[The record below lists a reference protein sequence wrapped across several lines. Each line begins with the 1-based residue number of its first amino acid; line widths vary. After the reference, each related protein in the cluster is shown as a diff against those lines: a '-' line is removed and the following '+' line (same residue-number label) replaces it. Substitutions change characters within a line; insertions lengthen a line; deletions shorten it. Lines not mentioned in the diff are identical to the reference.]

1 MTLQKGSSDNYTR
14 GAQLWAHRI
23 RMLVQ
28 GLRNSSLFGLATVF
42 CWLCYRINEYMTF
55 AAFYYFLIERY
66 VQFKLIMGEIFWGK
80 TFIGITFYS
89 LEQKQFIFRPALEF
103 VHKFWYVLSYGERV
117 EFFRKWFL
125 SQGIIEMLLVFCL
138 GFTFSVLFF
147 MQKGRR
153 ILGTKKIRGG
163 DFVSAGELA
172 GILYRKKMASVFKIG
187 KLPLVKDTET
197 QHILITGTTGSGKTN
212 MLNAFLPQI
221 RYQEQR
227 AIVFDVTGD
236 FVKRYFNPE
245 TDVLLN
251 PFEAQT
257 AHWLPWNDCHV
268 DFEYDA
274 LAAAFID
281 GEGFS
286 DKYWEE
292 AAQKVLSEAFQ
303 KEQDSKS
310 LSSLLHLIAKAPF
323 NEFCTHFADTF
334 AAGLVSKEAEKGTA
348 SVRSTLLN
356 KIERLKYLKDHGNF
370 SIKEW
375 VNNRQG
381 WLFITAPPN
390 QRDTLRPL
398 VSAWIDIAIK
408 GLMERPTD
416 HGNQKMW
423 FILDELPALQKIPSL
438 KRGLAEGRKYGA
450 CFVAGIQNIS
460 QLEEIYGRAGASSLL
475 DMFNSRF
482 FFAVNDQ
489 QIAEYASK
497 SLGMQEVQE
506 TKESL
511 SYGSNTMRDGVN
523 INSQDRTMPL
533 VTPDQIKNLAPR
545 HCFVK
550 LPQGFPVTKL
560 EIRLQVPSRLSRTLV
575 WLCRMISMV
584 SLPQNTKTE
593 QPAVSLA
600 EPEALPAEGQEPVM
614 PPEQVVVPGSTMS
627 SQQVLASLK
636 KINQGNYQ

>member
-1 MTLQKGSSDNYTR
+1 MPPFFHN
-14 GAQLWAHRI
+14 
-23 RMLVQ
+23 
-28 GLRNSSLFGLATVF
+28 NSL
-42 CWLCYRINEYMTF
+42 
-55 AAFYYFLIERY
+55 
-66 VQFKLIMGEIFWGK
+66 
-80 TFIGITFYS
+80 
-89 LEQKQFIFRPALEF
+89 
-103 VHKFWYVLSYGERV
+103 
-117 EFFRKWFL
+117 
-125 SQGIIEMLLVFCL
+125 
-138 GFTFSVLFF
+138 
-147 MQKGRR
+147 
-153 ILGTKKIRGG
+153 
-163 DFVSAGELA
+163 
-172 GILYRKKMASVFKIG
+172 
-187 KLPLVKDTET
+187 
-197 QHILITGTTGSGKTN
+197 
-212 MLNAFLPQI
+212 
-221 RYQEQR
+221 
-227 AIVFDVTGD
+227 
-236 FVKRYFNPE
+236 
-245 TDVLLN
+245 LLN
-251 PFEAQT
+251 PFEADT
-257 AHWLPWNDCHV
+257 AHWLPWNDCHA

-303 KEQDSKS
+303 KEQNNKS

-323 NEFCTHFADTF
+323 DEFCAHFADTF

-348 SVRSTLLN
+348 SVRATLLN

-375 VNNRQG
+375 VNNGEG

-408 GLMERPTD
+408 GLMERPIN

-489 QIAEYASK
+489 QIAEYASR

-506 TKESL
+506 TQESL

-523 INSQDRTMPL
+523 INSHDRTMPL

-560 EIRLQVPSRLSRTLV
+560 EIKLQVPSRLSRALV
-575 WLCRMISMV
+575 WLCRTINTV
-584 SLPQNTKTE
+584 SSPQNIKTA
-593 QPAVSLA
+593 QPIASLV
-600 EPEALPAEGQEPVM
+600 EPETLPTEIQEPVM
-614 PPEQVVVPGSTMS
+614 SPEQLVVQGSTMS
-627 SQQVLASLK
+627 SKQVLASLK
-636 KINQGNYQ
+636 KINREHYQ

>member
-1 MTLQKGSSDNYTR
+1 MNLQKGSSDNYTR

-23 RMLVQ
+23 RMLLQ
-28 GLRNSSLFGLATVF
+28 GLRNSSLFGLVTVF

-55 AAFYYFLIERY
+55 PAFYYFLIERY
-66 VQFKLIMGEIFWGK
+66 VRFKLAIGGIFWGK
-80 TFIGITFYS
+80 NLIGITFYS
-89 LEQKQFIFRPALEF
+89 LEQKRFIFRPASEF
-103 VHKFWYVLSYGERV
+103 IYKYWYVLSYGKRV
-117 EFFRKWFL
+117 EVFWWWFL
-125 SQGIIEMLLVFCL
+125 SQGLIEMLLVFCL
-138 GFTFSVLFF
+138 GFTFSILFF

-163 DFVSAGELA
+163 DFVLAEELA
-172 GILYRKKMASVFKIG
+172 GILYSKKMASVFKIG

-221 RYQEQR
+221 RCQKQR

-245 TDVLLN
+245 TDILLN
-251 PFEAQT
+251 PFEADT
-257 AHWLPWNDCHV
+257 AHWLPWNDCHA

-303 KEQDSKS
+303 KERDSKS
-310 LSSLLHLIAKAPF
+310 LTSLLHLIAKAPF
-323 NEFCTHFADTF
+323 DEFCAHFADTF

-348 SVRSTLLN
+348 SVRATLLN

-375 VNNRQG
+375 VNNGQG

-489 QIAEYASK
+489 QIAEYASR
-497 SLGMQEVQE
+497 SLGMQEVKE
-506 TKESL
+506 TQESL

-523 INSQDRTMPL
+523 INSHDRTMPL

-560 EIRLQVPSRLSRTLV
+560 EIKLQVPSRLFKGLV
-575 WLCRMISMV
+575 WLCKTIDTV
-584 SLPQNTKTE
+584 SPPQNIKNE
-593 QPAVSLA
+593 QPTASLV
-600 EPEALPAEGQEPVM
+600 EPEALPTEGQEPVM
-614 PPEQVVVPGSTMS
+614 PSEQVVMQGSTMS
-627 SQQVLASLK
+627 SRQVLASLK
-636 KINQGNYQ
+636 KINQENYQ